1 MIPLA
6 SLGLEPARAWV
17 FVPRMHHWVWMCLWI
32 AAGVIV
38 RSAETNFADVAV
50 QAWKKGE
57 HTNAL
62 ALVTKGL
69 AANPKDARLW
79 NMRAHMKSLRGMRD
93 EAIQDL
99 TEAIKLEPDSA
110 PLWQERAK
118 LRFRLNRME
127 DAVVDFDRA
136 VSLRPEAEPYNWERG
151 IAQYYAGKF
160 AEGRRQFETH
170 QTVNSNDV
178 ENAVWHFLCVARAKG
193 LDEARKNLIPIQGDT
208 RVPMKEVH
216 QLFAGKL
223 TVKEVLA
230 AAEKGSANAGDLSR
244 QRFYAHLYLGL
255 YYEALGEAPKVRE
268 HILAAVQL
276 AETADYMGDV
286 ARVHAQRLDA
296 PKPGK

>member
-1 MIPLA
+1 
-6 SLGLEPARAWV
+6 
-17 FVPRMHHWVWMCLWI
+17 MCLWI
-32 AAGVIV
+32 SAAVVLRG
-38 RSAETNFADVAV
+38 AETNFADVAV

-62 ALVTKGL
+62 ALVTQGL

-118 LRFRLNRME
+118 LRFRLNHME

-136 VSLRPEAEPYNWERG
+136 VRLRPEAEPYNWERG
-151 IAQYYAGKF
+151 IALYYAGKF

-223 TVKEVLA
+223 TVKDVLA
-230 AAEKGSANAGDLSR
+230 AAEKGSANAGDLPR

-255 YYEALGEAPKVRE
+255 YFEALGEAPKVRE

-276 AETADYMGDV
+276 ADTADYMGDV

-296 PKPGK
+296 PKPRK